1 MAGGAPGSV
10 VGIDPGVIASG
21 GGFET
26 RGGRGVIEFER
37 SRTTLGLGIG
47 VTEELYE
54 TETLDRRRYDVQVRA
69 ERLMTPR
76 LTGLAS
82 ARWTNN
88 QYESDDADR
97 EDTDYEYR
105 LEFRRD
111 LGRRSSLSF
120 VGLYASRSSDDPL
133 NEYDEIRGYV
143 VFDYSLR

>member
-1 MAGGAPGSV
+1 V
-10 VGIDPGVIASG
+10 
-21 GGFET
+21 
-26 RGGRGVIEFER
+26 
-37 SRTTLGLGIG
+37 
-47 VTEELYE
+47 
-54 TETLDRRRYDVQVRA
+54 TLDRRRYDAQVRA
-69 ERLMTPR
+69 ERLMTSR

-82 ARWTNN
+82 VRWTNN
-88 QYESDDADR
+88 QYESDGTDR

-133 NEYDEIRGYV
+133 IEYDEIRSYV